1 MKGADKMT
9 GAKDYIRMIAVTA
22 VALLLIPL
30 VGYAG
35 KRSTAATSAE
45 DKTPDE
51 GVSILMRESGEV
63 VTLSERD
70 YVIGAVFAQM
80 PADFEPE
87 ALKAQAV
94 LAYTYAERRRLSER
108 TAPTAELK
116 GAVMSDDTSLY
127 QAYFTE
133 EQAKALYGED
143 YETARKRIAEAA
155 DRAAGLTL
163 CYEGEP
169 VITAFHG
176 ISFGHTESAFTMWG
190 EDIPYLVSV
199 ESLSDADK
207 EVCRSEH
214 SFNDSEISER
224 VPELKEADISALT
237 IAEKSEH
244 GTVLSLRAGDV
255 LIAADSFCERLGL
268 PSCHFTAERESR
280 GWRFTVMGV
289 GHLVGMSQ
297 YGANAL
303 AAEGKSCEEILLHY
317 YKDCVII
324 RK

>member
-1 MKGADKMT
+1 MT

-155 DRAAGLTL
+155 EHFPGILPVQAGFMQ
-163 CYEGEP
+163 
-169 VITAFHG
+169 AF
-176 ISFGHTESAFTMWG
+176 
-190 EDIPYLVSV
+190 D
-199 ESLSDADK
+199 
-207 EVCRSEH
+207 
-214 SFNDSEISER
+214 
-224 VPELKEADISALT
+224 
-237 IAEKSEH
+237 
-244 GTVLSLRAGDV
+244 
-255 LIAADSFCERLGL
+255 
-268 PSCHFTAERESR
+268 
-280 GWRFTVMGV
+280 
-289 GHLVGMSQ
+289 Q
-297 YGANAL
+297 Q
-303 AAEGKSCEEILLHY
+303 LLHILQVHVQPEAQ
-317 YKDCVII
+317 KKH
-324 RK
+324 RLPAHRLL